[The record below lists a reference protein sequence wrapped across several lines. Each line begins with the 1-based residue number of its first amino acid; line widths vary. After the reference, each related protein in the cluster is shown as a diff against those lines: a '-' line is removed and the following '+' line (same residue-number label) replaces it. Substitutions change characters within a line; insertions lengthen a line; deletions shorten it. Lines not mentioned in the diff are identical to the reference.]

1 MFCLQFYKSFF
12 SDLLAVKNGII
23 EAVSGKEKEKDGSR
37 LSTVELNCFRR
48 VVIPAAQLKLKSDS
62 KFADVKAIIRKHTE
76 NLLITFRSGQVKE
89 DVVQSNSL
97 ALLNELN
104 GLFGAQFDVLN
115 KATGSN
121 EIKYKTIL
129 LNDISEHV
137 ANVNGETDEV
147 LLFHAVCVQY
157 FEDKALKE
165 VLNASKHLA
174 EALAELKGFA
184 EAFKSACGREAPCF
198 WGIMRNGTHWLF
210 LRRVFSDGTVTFAN
224 TVPIKIAE
232 DPTSQSNSSGESV
245 FNESNLD
252 VVTKL
257 VCNIMTD
264 VLKLT
269 SIIEQVGIG
278 EASPDEEAQYG
289 SDAGDEDNEDEFNSK
304 KRGRD
309 DDDDQEESSDPKK
322 QTITKG
328 GLGSKQSQL
337 QQSSLSGLSAYDMI
351 GRWNYLHTLP
361 LAMRNYV
368 VSLQCSHLNPHPD
381 RSRGMSSLWNV
392 SS

>member
-23 EAVSGKEKEKDGSR
+23 EAISGKEKEKDGSR

-115 KATGSN
+115 KTTGSN

-289 SDAGDEDNEDEFNSK
+289 SDAGDEDNEDEFNIK

>member
-23 EAVSGKEKEKDGSR
+23 EAISGKEKEKDGSR

-48 VVIPAAQLKLKSDS
+48 VVIPTAQLKLKSDS

-115 KATGSN
+115 KTTGSN

-278 EASPDEEAQYG
+278 EASLDNSDEEAQYG

-309 DDDDQEESSDPKK
+309 NDDDQEESSDPKK

-368 VSLQCSHLNPHPD
+368 V
-381 RSRGMSSLWNV
+381 V
-392 SS
+392 

>member
-23 EAVSGKEKEKDGSR
+23 EAISGKEKEKDGSR

-62 KFADVKAIIRKHTE
+62 TFADVKAIIRKHTE

-115 KATGSN
+115 KTTGSN

-361 LAMRNYV
+361 LAMRKYV
-368 VSLQCSHLNPHPD
+368 V
-381 RSRGMSSLWNV
+381 V
-392 SS
+392 

>member
-1 MFCLQFYKSFF
+1 MLNDLN
-12 SDLLAVKNGII
+12 DLLN
-23 EAVSGKEKEKDGSR
+23 
-37 LSTVELNCFRR
+37 TQFR
-48 VVIPAAQLKLKSDS
+48 
-62 KFADVKAIIRKHTE
+62 
-76 NLLITFRSGQVKE
+76 
-89 DVVQSNSL
+89 
-97 ALLNELN
+97 
-104 GLFGAQFDVLN
+104 VLN
-115 KATGSN
+115 KTSGSS
-121 EIKYKTIL
+121 EIKYQTVL
-129 LNDISEHV
+129 MNDICQHI

-147 LLFHAVCVQY
+147 LLFHAVCAQY

-165 VLNASKHLA
+165 VLNASMHLA

-278 EASPDEEAQYG
+278 EASLDKSDEEAQYG

-304 KRGRD
+304 KHGRD
-309 DDDDQEESSDPKK
+309 NDDDQEESSDPKK

-361 LAMRNYV
+361 LAMRKYV
-368 VSLQCSHLNPHPD
+368 V
-381 RSRGMSSLWNV
+381 V
-392 SS
+392 